1 MRSKL
6 DNIIRAMI
14 YYLNIYF
21 VYKRWYIYM
30 NIIRG
35 RSWLTEIS
43 QKFSA
48 SLLKYK

>member
-21 VYKRWYIYM
+21 VYKR
-30 NIIRG
+30 
-35 RSWLTEIS
+35 
-43 QKFSA
+43 
-48 SLLKYK
+48 